1 TANVDIAPT
10 VSRILRLN
18 MPGVQGRVIEE
29 ALRNGPRMTE
39 YSVVGKT
46 YQSSKR
52 SGLKMK
58 LPTDVDGRTVANRL
72 TTYSVEL
79 TTKVLTRGGQRYIYF
94 DQARAIRE

>member
-1 TANVDIAPT
+1 VDIAPT
-10 VSRILRLN
+10 VARILGLN

-29 ALRNGPRMTE
+29 ALRNGPLVTE
-39 YSVVGKT
+39 YSVVGQT
-46 YQSSKR
+46 YRSSKR

-58 LPTDVDGRTVANRL
+58 LPTDVDGRSIAAGL

-79 TTKVLTRGGQRYIYF
+79 STKVLTRGGQRYIYF